1 MTPEMR
7 ALKIFHSH
15 YGCLDKA
22 DHIIVLGYTNFGV
35 STDTRLAGFWQ
46 RPVFVNKLSSLQ

>member
-22 DHIIVLGYTNFGV
+22 DHIIVQGYTNFGV